1 MPARRVVVT
10 VAAVLVL
17 LAVLR
22 APAMVHAGEGMRPG
36 TTRALVLGVARP
48 LARVTHPLR
57 LDAPDRGLA
66 RAFGHRPG
74 SSGVASE
81 LATAASQA
89 TANPAAAPHGAS
101 GPAGGPAPAA
111 IVAPPRRPTAADPLR
126 VLVTGDSL
134 TETLG
139 PAITNAVPGTVRVRT
154 ETRYGTGLARPDFFD
169 WASRARAQLGEQ
181 HPELVIVAMGGN
193 DGQGI
198 TRPDGTVLPAG
209 TPAWAAEYQRR
220 ADVVMRIWTGSG
232 QRRVLWLG
240 LPPARSHRLDG
251 YFHQLNTAAAAAATG
266 VPGATYLDLTPW
278 LSRGGAYSDY
288 LSTADGRTVLA
299 RSRDGVH
306 LTLDGARIAA
316 THVLDTLRGVWP
328 PGALRP

>member
-1 MPARRVVVT
+1 
-10 VAAVLVL
+10 
-17 LAVLR
+17 
-22 APAMVHAGEGMRPG
+22 
-36 TTRALVLGVARP
+36 
-48 LARVTHPLR
+48 
-57 LDAPDRGLA
+57 
-66 RAFGHRPG
+66 
-74 SSGVASE
+74 
-81 LATAASQA
+81 
-89 TANPAAAPHGAS
+89 
-101 GPAGGPAPAA
+101 PAPTA
-111 IVAPPRRPTAADPLR
+111 VAPPRRPTATDPLR

-134 TETLG
+134 TETVG

-154 ETRYGTGLARPDFFD
+154 ETRYGTGLARPDYFD

-181 HPELVIVAMGGN
+181 HPELVVVAMGGN

-209 TPAWAAEYQRR
+209 TPEWSAEYQRR
-220 ADVVMRIWTGSG
+220 ADVVMRIWTGAG
-232 QRRVLWLG
+232 ERRLLWLG
-240 LPPARSHRLDG
+240 LPPARSQRLDG
-251 YFHQLNTAAAAAATG
+251 YFHQLNAAAAAAAAG

-288 LSTADGRTVLA
+288 LTTADGRTVLA

-316 THVLDTLRGVWP
+316 THVLDTIRGRWP